1 MSFFFSIVTVVKND
15 ENCILST
22 LKSVKSQSFSDY
34 EHIIIDGCSTDKTL
48 QKIEKFENKKIILI
62 SEKDSG
68 IYEAMNKG
76 IYRSCGKFICYLI
89 VVIYYFQ
96 NR

>member
-34 EHIIIDGCSTDKTL
+34 EHIIIDGFSTDKTL

-62 SEKDSG
+62 
-68 IYEAMNKG
+68 
-76 IYRSCGKFICYLI
+76 
-89 VVIYYFQ
+89 
-96 NR
+96 